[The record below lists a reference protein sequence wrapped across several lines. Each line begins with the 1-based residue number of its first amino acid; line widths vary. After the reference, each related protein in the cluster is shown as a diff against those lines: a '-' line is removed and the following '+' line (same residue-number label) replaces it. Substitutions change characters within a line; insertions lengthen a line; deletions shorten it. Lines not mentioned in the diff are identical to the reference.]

1 MNKLKYAII
10 GCGRRGM
17 ALYKDGALKGRDDA
31 VCVALCD
38 VYEDRLNALSEEVKK
53 DTGSS
58 PVLYNDYRRCI
69 DEAGVQAVVISTAWD
84 SHLDIAMYAMERGI
98 PAGVEVGGAYSLDSL
113 WRLVRC
119 YERSGTPVMLL
130 ENCCYGRLELLALN
144 MKRLGLLGKIVYC
157 EGGYCHDL
165 REQIAF
171 GLENRHYRFLQYKN
185 RNTENYPTHEI
196 GPIAKLLDINC
207 GNRFLS
213 LHSVSTK
220 SVGMQEYIEAHGPER
235 LKGETFNQ
243 GDIISTTIKCQNGE
257 AVNIVLDTSLPR
269 YYSRRFT
276 VRGSKGIISEDNMS
290 VYLAKEHTEE
300 ILDWSPEFNNINR
313 YYEKYD
319 HPLWRNYD
327 QKGGHGGLDW
337 LVMTAFFNAIK
348 DKKPMP
354 VDVYDMAT
362 YMAITVLAE
371 ESLATGNTVYFPD
384 FTEGK
389 WMLRQNNF
397 ASENE
402 D

>member
-1 MNKLKYAII
+1 M
-10 GCGRRGM
+10 
-17 ALYKDGALKGRDDA
+17 
-31 VCVALCD
+31 
-38 VYEDRLNALSEEVKK
+38 
-53 DTGSS
+53 
-58 PVLYNDYRRCI
+58 
-69 DEAGVQAVVISTAWD
+69 VISTAWD

-300 ILDWSPEFNNINR
+300 ILDWSPEFNNINK

-337 LVMTAFFNAIK
+337 LVMTAFFNAVK

-397 ASENE
+397 ASEN
-402 D
+402 